1 MASYKVIEK
10 GFHGGKTYDPHG
22 KRRTLHVEKAF
33 KKCPSWLEP
42 IKAEKSQSSNSDNG
56 PTVKDLKD
64 KLTEL
69 GIEFNKSAKKDEL
82 VELLANAEKKADD
95 QEIENASFMGVG
107 EQASGS
113 NVETL

>member
-1 MASYKVIEK
+1 MVTYKVIEK

-42 IKAEKSQSSNSDNG
+42 IKAEKATASDSNG
-56 PTVKDLKD
+56 PTVKDLKA
-64 KLTEL
+64 KLKEL

-82 VELLANAEKKADD
+82 VELLANAEKNADN
-95 QEIENASFMGVG
+95 QEIENASFMGEG
-107 EQASGS
+107 EQAGS
-113 NVETL
+113 SVETL